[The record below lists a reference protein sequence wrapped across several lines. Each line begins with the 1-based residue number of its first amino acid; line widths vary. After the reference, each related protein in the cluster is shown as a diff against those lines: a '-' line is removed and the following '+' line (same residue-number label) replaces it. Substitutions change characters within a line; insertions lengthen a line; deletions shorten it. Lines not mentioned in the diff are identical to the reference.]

1 MLKMLRKGGKGS
13 GEYEIHVVVTA
24 DIQVFQLQA
33 KQKKQKKNKKTGK
46 NEKKITK
53 KKRNKQNKT
62 LSTRVTVKQGRR
74 QQLQQQQRRRRR
86 RRVGVE
92 SAKWSSDATQDPT
105 PCRCLP
111 SAFQAVQRCVRFA
124 CHLARQQRDGREGDG
139 VQLWAWQQQHVKL
152 TLRL

>member
-1 MLKMLRKGGKGS
+1 MKFMLLLRLTFKFFSFK
-13 GEYEIHVVVTA
+13 
-24 DIQVFQLQA
+24 LN
-33 KQKKQKKNKKTGK
+33 KKKQKKNKKTGK

-74 QQLQQQQRRRRR
+74 QQLQQQQRERCR

-92 SAKWSSDATQDPT
+92 SAKWSSDATQDLT

-124 CHLARQQRDGREGDG
+124 CHLARQQRVGRGGEGKQYSWG
-139 VQLWAWQQQHVKL
+139 
-152 TLRL
+152 RGSSSMSN